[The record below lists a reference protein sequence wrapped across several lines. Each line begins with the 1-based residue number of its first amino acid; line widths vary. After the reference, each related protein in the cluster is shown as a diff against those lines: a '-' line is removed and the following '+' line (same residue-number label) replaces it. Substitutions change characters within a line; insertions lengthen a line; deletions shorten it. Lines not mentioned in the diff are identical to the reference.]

1 MTKLGLALFLTL
13 STACA
18 SSTPAPKDVGNT
30 PPPATE
36 QRCDVESPEL
46 YAARTTPLGIADAAP
61 ESGVVL
67 LRSGIWSVTEMDGT
81 IRRGCLSDPDRA
93 RAETLL
99 ADLPLDVREPRDGE
113 PRCMAEPT
121 TRTTYAVHGKGV
133 YTDEMCSGTSLDEVS
148 QQALAEVDALV
159 RTAAAAQEQ

>member
-1 MTKLGLALFLTL
+1 MTKLGLAFLLTL
-13 STACA
+13 SAACA

-30 PPPATE
+30 APPATE
-36 QRCDVESPEL
+36 LRCDVESLEL
-46 YAARTTPLGIADAAP
+46 YSARTTPLGMTGAS

-67 LRSGIWSVTEMDGT
+67 LGSGLWSVTEMDGT
-81 IRRGCLSDPDRA
+81 IERGCLSDTDRA

-99 ADLPLDVREPRDGE
+99 ADLPLEVHEPDPGE

-121 TRTTYAVHGKGV
+121 SRTTYAVHGKGI

-148 QQALAEVDALV
+148 AQALAEVDALV